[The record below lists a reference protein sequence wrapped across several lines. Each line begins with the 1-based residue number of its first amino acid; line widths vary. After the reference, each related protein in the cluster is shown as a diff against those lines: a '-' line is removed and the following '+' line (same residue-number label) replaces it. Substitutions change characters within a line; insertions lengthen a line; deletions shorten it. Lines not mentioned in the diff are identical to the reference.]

1 MFHVSCSMNR
11 GFTLIETVIYLALF
25 SIIIGG
31 GMVATWHIIE
41 ATAAAQNHIMLQE
54 EANFLLRKLNWALTG
69 KDQTAVTM
77 PSPAIPYSDTTL
89 RLVGDGVLLTF
100 ALTDNILTLQYGS
113 GPALPLTASSII
125 ISATPSTHVF
135 ERHIEPGKPDAITVN
150 FTLTTAQ
157 NGRPATQN
165 FSITKY
171 LRQ

>member
-1 MFHVSCSMNR
+1 MAKKIAKN
-11 GFTLIETVIYLALF
+11 GFTLIETIIYLALF
-25 SIIIGG
+25 AIIIGG

-69 KDQTAVTM
+69 LPNQTSVAI

-89 RLVGDGVLLTF
+89 RLTKNGVLLTF

-113 GPALPLTASSII
+113 GPVLPLTISSII

-135 ERHIEPGKPDAITVN
+135 ERHIEPGKPDAVTVN

-157 NGRPATQN
+157 NGRPATQD